1 MSLSYWVVEGVGL
14 CAEEIEPYINQ
25 KKLAKLFLEQLSNE
39 DEEVEKFQ
47 RMIDTGDFS
56 GFDYDEYMYGNPF
69 ENFADVLTHC
79 DDSDSLTFGD
89 DGEGSHYLYYP
100 PSMPWWLRED
110 EPRSLDEVHDRI
122 IAAVQKITDMK
133 KEEIL
138 CLINDDLF
146 VVGCG

>member
-56 GFDYDEYMYGNPF
+56 GFDYDRIY
-69 ENFADVLTHC
+69 V
-79 DDSDSLTFGD
+79 
-89 DGEGSHYLYYP
+89 
-100 PSMPWWLRED
+100 RE
-110 EPRSLDEVHDRI
+110 SI
-122 IAAVQKITDMK
+122 
-133 KEEIL
+133 
-138 CLINDDLF
+138 
-146 VVGCG
+146 